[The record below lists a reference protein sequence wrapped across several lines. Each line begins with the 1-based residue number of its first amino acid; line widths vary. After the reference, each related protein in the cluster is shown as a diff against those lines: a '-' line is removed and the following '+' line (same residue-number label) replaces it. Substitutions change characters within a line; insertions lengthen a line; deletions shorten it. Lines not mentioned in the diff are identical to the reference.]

1 MTIHPDVISSLN
13 SLPCFTEIDKISLV
27 TDGLSHT
34 CLKVI
39 TTTQVLF
46 AKKLNSK
53 TADVEVN
60 AVLACAGQG
69 ISPHVIYHDKQ
80 WLVTEF
86 VEGKTLVHEEL
97 ELDSKIAIALKLM
110 ASCHHLSTVEHV
122 QSIPSLDTRQSV
134 NALLINPTSFIAPQR
149 DALDKVTRTLTDA
162 IESLMCKTGSMS
174 VLCHGDINFTNI
186 LLGEDQRSWLVD
198 FECAHRAPVE
208 FDLAMFIAVNNVPKS
223 EINFVIN
230 CYEQNAKL
238 VINKTLLNLFLL
250 FCCIINGLWYYNQYQ
265 NAIKEKNLLTLAKQ
279 QWLIFDEMNSK
290 YKIVI
295 APRLSTFL

>member
-1 MTIHPDVISSLN
+1 MTIHPDVISSLK

-86 VEGKTLVHEEL
+86 VEGETLVHEEL

-208 FDLAMFIAVNNVPKS
+208 FDLAMFIAVNDIAIDNIITIVDAYTALVPS
-223 EINFVIN
+223 TDIN
-230 CYEQNAKL
+230 L
-238 VINKTLLNLFLL
+238 DLLNHYILYSFY
-250 FCCIINGLWYYNQYQ
+250 INGMWYLANNLQSLARAQ
-265 NAIKEKNLLTLAKQ
+265 WSSFDKLANKQSINVIKLMS
-279 QWLIFDEMNSK
+279 LI
-290 YKIVI
+290 V
-295 APRLSTFL
+295 